1 MFSADR
7 TSFAVDGLTVVLAF
21 RNGELRETMLATP
34 RELSVEIRPT
44 ARLDIVN
51 VREHATCVGELEAF
65 PRALYWSCHTTAGFL
80 DQRVASHLDTRRGG
94 VVSYLRAFQTMFPRD
109 AGYRHDDLQLRRELS
124 DAQRSVESRNADAH
138 LTFMAAGLRT
148 CVKYLNRPGEP
159 VYFVDLD
166 GIAGGCHR
174 RRLTRVLGF
183 HTEEVVIRD
192 HLQVP
197 MSVHPLDSVSLKDPR
212 IGLYS
217 RLNDVIERHGIAKGR
232 IRLALAAGEDHAALT
247 INENETLLMRHDL
260 VEVLR
265 DPFRFMAEKGRNMI
279 ADPWAIPAKAIDYA
293 KYDFV
298 RLFNQVCD
306 VFPFGNTRLQHLV
319 ACLVGL
325 QIRRFLRMK
334 RSVNLLVSDLESPGH
349 GRIAEGTYQCPI
361 LIQWRK
367 AQANHRMI
375 GITVTRLR

>member
-1 MFSADR
+1 
-7 TSFAVDGLTVVLAF
+7 
-21 RNGELRETMLATP
+21 MLALP
-34 RELSVEIRPT
+34 RELRVEIQPA

-51 VREHATCVGELEAF
+51 LREHPGCAGELPGF
-65 PRALYWSCHTTAGFL
+65 PQALYWSCHTTAGFL
-80 DQRVASHLDTRRGG
+80 GQRVASHLDHRQGG
-94 VVSYLRAFQTMFPRD
+94 VVSYVQAFQAMFPRD
-109 AGYRHDDLQLRRELS
+109 AGYRHDDLHLRQELS
-124 DAQRSVESRNADAH
+124 DTQRSVEPRNADAH

-148 CVKYLNRPGEP
+148 CVRYVNRPREP

-166 GIAGGCHR
+166 GVGGNGHR
-174 RRLTRVLGF
+174 RRLTRVVGF
-183 HTEEVVIRD
+183 HTEELIARD
-192 HLQVP
+192 QLRVP
-197 MSVHPLDSVSLKDPR
+197 VSVHPLDSVSLKDPR

-217 RLNDVIERHGIAKGR
+217 RLSDLIERHGITKGR
-232 IRLALAAGEDHAALT
+232 IRLALGPQEEHAALT

-306 VFPFGNTRLQHLV
+306 WFPVVNTRVQHVV

-325 QIRRFLRMK
+325 QIHRFLRMT
-334 RSVNLLVSDLESPGH
+334 RSVNLLISDFETPGH
-349 GRIAEGTYQCPI
+349 GRIVEGTYQCPL
-361 LIQWRK
+361 LIQWRN
-367 AQANHRMI
+367 ARADHRMI